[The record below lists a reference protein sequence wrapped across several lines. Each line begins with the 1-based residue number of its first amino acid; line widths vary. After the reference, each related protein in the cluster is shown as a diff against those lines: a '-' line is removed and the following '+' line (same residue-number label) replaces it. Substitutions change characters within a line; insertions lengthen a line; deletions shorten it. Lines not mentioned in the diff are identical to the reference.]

1 MLPGARYTRAIMIV
15 VMVVVILGLVAATV
29 ATPS

>member
-1 MLPGARYTRAIMIV
+1 MLPGARYARAIMIV